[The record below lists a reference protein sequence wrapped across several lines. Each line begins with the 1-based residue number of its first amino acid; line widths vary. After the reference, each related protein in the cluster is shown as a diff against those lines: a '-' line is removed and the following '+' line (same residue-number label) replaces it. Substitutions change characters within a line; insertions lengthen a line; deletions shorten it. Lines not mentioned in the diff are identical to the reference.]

1 MNAGD
6 LEGPASG
13 QDRSIV
19 EALARETGREA
30 AHVKEL
36 YEREFAKLEANAKV
50 RAVYYPYSHT
60 ETYGPHCAR
69 HALTPTNAWAL
80 SAAFHTKFSETQTKT
95 RASES
100 VSSMMKLCALNRD

>member
-6 LEGPASG
+6 RDDPASG

-30 AHVKEL
+30 AQVKEL

-50 RAVYYPYSHT
+50 RGFLSILAYRNVRT
-60 ETYGPHCAR
+60 
-69 HALTPTNAWAL
+69 ALCKTPPDTN
-80 SAAFHTKFSETQTKT
+80 
-95 RASES
+95 
-100 VSSMMKLCALNRD
+100 